1 MKMSVRREFF
11 FLILL
16 LGAIGVAGWIVANKA
31 SSGEITSS
39 KQVAVVHT
47 RLLRSPSHSLRATD
61 DDFSSGFQ
69 PRFHGV
75 GVLSFST
82 SPLAAI
88 LPAPARA
95 GKDLLTLIRSRRE

>member
-1 MKMSVRREFF
+1 MKVSVRREFF

-16 LGAIGVAGWIVANKA
+16 LGAMGVAGWIVANKA
-31 SSGEITSS
+31 SSGASTSS
-39 KQVAVVHT
+39 KQVAVVYV
-47 RLLRSPSHSLRATD
+47 RLLHSPSHSFRATD

-75 GVLSFST
+75 GVLGFST
-82 SPLAAI
+82 SPLVTI

-95 GKDLLTLIRSRRE
+95 GKDLLTLISLRRE